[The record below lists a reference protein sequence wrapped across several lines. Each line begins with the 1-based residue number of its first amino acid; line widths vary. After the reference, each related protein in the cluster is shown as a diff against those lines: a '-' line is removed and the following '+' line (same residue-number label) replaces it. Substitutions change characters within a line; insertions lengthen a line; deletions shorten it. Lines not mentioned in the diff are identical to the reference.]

1 MYANDYGTY
10 ALFVLETNHEQ
21 SGMRLSHIQ
30 HTAIT
35 QFYTL
40 QFIDKKRLNSRG
52 QFNVQALHKNP
63 PICGDF
69 MTYNA
74 DQRNLYKKEHRHSK

>member
-1 MYANDYGTY
+1 MKPWI
-10 ALFVLETNHEQ
+10 LERNHEQ
-21 SGMRLSHIQ
+21 SGRRLSHIQ
-30 HTAIT
+30 LTAVP

-40 QFIDKKRLNSRG
+40 QISDKKRLNSRG

-63 PICGDF
+63 PICGNF
-69 MTYNA
+69 LTYNS

>member
-1 MYANDYGTY
+1 MKP
-10 ALFVLETNHEQ
+10 LILERNHEQ
-21 SGMRLSHIQ
+21 SGRRLSHIQ
-30 HTAIT
+30 LTAMP
-35 QFYTL
+35 QFYSL

-74 DQRNLYKKEHRHSK
+74 DQRNPYKKEHRHSK